1 MSGRKK
7 SSEVIRADQ
16 FIGRKIYELRN
27 TKQWPCRE
35 LANAIGI
42 TYQQLKKY
50 EAGIDGVSIGRLALI
65 ANLLGYATEFLL
77 KGIDQ
82 HLGYR
87 VSSLKGSNA
96 DDPAGSDMRY
106 QGTNIQDLSLKKKC
120 A

>member
-42 TYQQLKKY
+42 TYQQLK
-50 EAGIDGVSIGRLALI
+50 I
-65 ANLLGYATEFLL
+65 
-77 KGIDQ
+77 
-82 HLGYR
+82 
-87 VSSLKGSNA
+87 
-96 DDPAGSDMRY
+96 
-106 QGTNIQDLSLKKKC
+106 
-120 A
+120 